1 MQLELDL
8 FTNVTDSWELDYKGD
23 KITIEQIGDKYRYV
37 VSGLKSRTYC
47 VMEWMLYNC
56 QRELD
61 ILRGRLILR
70 KP

>member
-8 FTNVTDSWELDYKGD
+8 FSDVTDSWEIEYGGD

-37 VSGLKSRTYC
+37 VIGIKSTLYC

-70 KP
+70 NL